1 MSLKSRGRSPG
12 GSGGGAALARHAE
25 VAARGGSLGPGH
37 AGEARCHDAVM
48 TLEDSATLSYAV
60 SYTRKLTEAIAVQCK
75 GVIKLSDGDSL
86 THSCVM
92 VS

>member
-37 AGEARCHDAVM
+37 AGEWRGGTILSHVM
-48 TLEDSATLSYAV
+48 ALEDSATLPYV
-60 SYTRKLTEAIAVQCK
+60 IYQEA
-75 GVIKLSDGDSL
+75 
-86 THSCVM
+86 
-92 VS
+92 